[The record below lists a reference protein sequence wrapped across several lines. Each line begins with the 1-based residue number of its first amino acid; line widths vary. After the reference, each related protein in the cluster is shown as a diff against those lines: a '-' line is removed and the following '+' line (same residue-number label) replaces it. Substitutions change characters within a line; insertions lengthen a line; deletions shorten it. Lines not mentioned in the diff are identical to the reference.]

1 MTELGCTVEDQAHA
15 HANNVKGV
23 PVTTITSTGMR
34 ESFVRCETL
43 GKHGGAGEIFGDLA
57 WVRAMTTGMR
67 ERCVGKHA
75 TIPAARTYVTPS
87 AGNPSLQA

>member
-43 GKHGGAGEIFGDLA
+43 GKHG
-57 WVRAMTTGMR
+57 VQ
-67 ERCVGKHA
+67 ER
-75 TIPAARTYVTPS
+75 
-87 AGNPSLQA
+87 